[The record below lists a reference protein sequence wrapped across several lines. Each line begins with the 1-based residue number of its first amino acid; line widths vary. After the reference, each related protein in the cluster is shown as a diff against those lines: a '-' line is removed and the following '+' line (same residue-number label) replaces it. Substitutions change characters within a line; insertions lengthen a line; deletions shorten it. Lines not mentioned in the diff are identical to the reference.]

1 MKVIPPSFYT
11 RNDTIAIAKELLGK
25 LIVTELDG
33 VRCSGIIVETEAYT
47 GPEDRACHAFGFKH
61 TARTAPMYLA
71 GGVAYVYLIYGIYHL
86 FNIVTNVA
94 GQPHAVLV
102 RAIEPLEGL
111 EQMLLRRKLHSISPR
126 LCAGPGLMS
135 QALGITTVHT
145 GLSLQGAP
153 IWLEEGTTKIPDN
166 DIVAGTR
173 VGVAYAGKD
182 ALLPYRFSIKGN
194 KWVSKAKGL

>member
-1 MKVIPPSFYT
+1 MKVIPQNFYT

-25 LIVTELDG
+25 VIVTELDG
-33 VRCSGIIVETEAYT
+33 VRCSGIIVETEAYA

-61 TARTAPMYLA
+61 TTRTAPMFLD

-94 GQPHAVLV
+94 GQPHAVLI

-111 EQMLLRRKLHSISPR
+111 EQMLLRRKLSSISPR
-126 LCAGPGLMS
+126 LCAGPGLLS
-135 QALGITTVHT
+135 QALGITTAHT
-145 GLSLQGAP
+145 RLSLQGAT
-153 IWLEEGTTKIPDN
+153 IWLEEGKTKIPNN

-173 VGVAYAGKD
+173 VGVAYAGND